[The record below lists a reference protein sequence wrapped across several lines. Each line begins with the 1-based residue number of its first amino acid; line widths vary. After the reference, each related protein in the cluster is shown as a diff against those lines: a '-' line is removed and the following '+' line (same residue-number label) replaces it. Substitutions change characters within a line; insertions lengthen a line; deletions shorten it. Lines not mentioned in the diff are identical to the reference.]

1 MPKNRTKN
9 SPRPVVEEPYIK
21 DFLDMV
27 APSVI
32 DFKVDHYLCGNTCR
46 CVWALREYPTSTD
59 EQAIL
64 RHLGEMDGVTIR
76 IYTRQVTPSEERR
89 IIHNAANKHRMSRS
103 STEDLQQTV
112 TAEANLQDVVTL
124 VSSMHRNREPL
135 LHCAV
140 FLELTAPDYD
150 TLKLLQTDVLT
161 ELVRSK
167 LNVDRL
173 MLRQQEGFVSVMPA
187 GRNAFGA
194 QFERVLPASSVANL
208 YPFNYSGKTD
218 PHGFYIG
225 KDKYGA
231 NILVDF
237 DKRDDDKTSANI
249 LILGNSGQGKS
260 YLLKLLLLNFLEAG
274 KSVIS
279 LDVEHEQKDMC
290 ETVGGCF
297 MDLMGGVYR
306 INPLEPKCWDD
317 GSGPE
322 DRDAP
327 EAFRKSTRLSQHI
340 SFLKD
345 FFRAY
350 KDFSDRHIDAIEIM
364 VGKLYAKWGISDS
377 TNFAGLKPQ
386 DYPILS
392 DLYKLIEQEYFFYD
406 ATTPQLYTAELLQE
420 ILLGL
425 HSMCQGA
432 EAQFFNGHTN
442 VTSSRFIVFGVK
454 GLLQASKNVR
464 GAMLFN
470 ILSYMSDRLL
480 TIGNTTAALDELYV
494 WLSDNVSVGTTII
507 EYIRNTLKRVRKK
520 ESNLIM
526 ASQNLEDFD
535 REGIRELTKPLFAI
549 PPHQFIF
556 NCGSIDKRFYM
567 DLLQLE
573 EAEYNLIR
581 FPQRG
586 VCLFKCGNE
595 RYLLEVHAPAYKEAL
610 FGTAGGR

>member
-1 MPKNRTKN
+1 M
-9 SPRPVVEEPYIK
+9 
-21 DFLDMV
+21 
-27 APSVI
+27 
-32 DFKVDHYLCGNTCR
+32 
-46 CVWALREYPTSTD
+46 
-59 EQAIL
+59 
-64 RHLGEMDGVTIR
+64 
-76 IYTRQVTPSEERR
+76 
-89 IIHNAANKHRMSRS
+89 
-103 STEDLQQTV
+103 
-112 TAEANLQDVVTL
+112 QDVVTL
-124 VSSMHRNREPL
+124 VSTMHRNREPL

-140 FLELTAPDYD
+140 FLELTASSYD
-150 TLKLLQTDVLT
+150 ALKLLQTDVLT

-173 MLRQQEGFVSVMPA
+173 LLRQREGFVSVMPS
-187 GRNAFGA
+187 GWNHFGE

-237 DKRDDDKTSANI
+237 DKRDDDKTSASI

-260 YLLKLLLLNFLEAG
+260 YLLKLLLLNFLETG

-279 LDVEHEQKDMC
+279 LDVEHEQQDMC
-290 ETVGGCF
+290 ERVGGCF

-306 INPLEPKCWDD
+306 INPLEPKCWDEGGD
-317 GSGPE
+317 PE
-322 DRDAP
+322 DTDAP

-364 VGKLYAKWGISDS
+364 VSRLYGKWGISDN

-392 DLYKLIEQEYFFYD
+392 DLYELIEQEYREYD
-406 ATTPQLYTAELLQE
+406 ETQHQLYTAELLQE

-425 HSMCQGA
+425 HSMCKGA
-432 EAQFFNGHTN
+432 EAKFFNGHTN

-454 GLLQASKNVR
+454 GLLQANRSVR

-470 ILSYMSDRLL
+470 ILAFMSDRLL
-480 TIGNTTAALDELYV
+480 TIGNTTAVLDELYV
-494 WLSDNVSVGTTII
+494 WLSDNITVGTTII
-507 EYIRNTLKRVRKK
+507 EYIRNILKRVRKK

-610 FGTAGGR
+610 YGSAGGR

>member
-392 DLYKLIEQEYFFYD
+392 DLYKLIEQEYREYD
-406 ATTPQLYTAELLQE
+406 GNCHQLYTAELLQE

-581 FPQRG
+581 FP
-586 VCLFKCGNE
+586 
-595 RYLLEVHAPAYKEAL
+595 
-610 FGTAGGR
+610 

>member
-194 QFERVLPASSVANL
+194 QYERVLPASSVANL

-392 DLYKLIEQEYFFYD
+392 DLYKLIEQEYREYD
-406 ATTPQLYTAELLQE
+406 GNCHQLYTAELLQE

>member
-1 MPKNRTKN
+1 MPKNRKKN
-9 SPRPVVEEPYIK
+9 MPRPAAEEPYIK

-150 TLKLLQTDVLT
+150 ALKLLQTDVLT

-187 GRNAFGA
+187 GRNTFGA

-279 LDVEHEQKDMC
+279 LDVEHEQRDMC

-350 KDFSDRHIDAIEIM
+350 KDFSDRHIDTIEIM

-377 TNFAGLKPQ
+377 TNFAGLKPE

-392 DLYKLIEQEYFFYD
+392 DLYELIEQEYREYD
-406 ATTPQLYTAELLQE
+406 ESQHQLYTAELLQE

-480 TIGNTTAALDELYV
+480 TIGCTTAALDELYV

-573 EAEYNLIR
+573 EAEYNLIH

>member
-392 DLYKLIEQEYFFYD
+392 DLHKLIEQEYREYD
-406 ATTPQLYTAELLQE
+406 GNCHQLYTAELLQE

>member
-1 MPKNRTKN
+1 
-9 SPRPVVEEPYIK
+9 
-21 DFLDMV
+21 MV

-124 VSSMHRNREPL
+124 VSTMHRNREPL

-140 FLELTAPDYD
+140 FLELTASSYD
-150 TLKLLQTDVLT
+150 ALKLLQTDVLT

-173 MLRQQEGFVSVMPA
+173 LLRQREGFVSVMPS
-187 GRNAFGA
+187 GWNHFGE

-237 DKRDDDKTSANI
+237 DKRDDDKTSASI

-279 LDVEHEQKDMC
+279 LDVEHEQQDMC
-290 ETVGGCF
+290 ERVGGCF

-306 INPLEPKCWDD
+306 INPLEPKCWDEGGD
-317 GSGPE
+317 PE
-322 DRDAP
+322 DTDAP

-364 VGKLYAKWGISDS
+364 VSRLYEKWGISD
-377 TNFAGLKPQ
+377 TTDFGRLKPE

-392 DLYKLIEQEYFFYD
+392 DLYDLIEEEYQGYD
-406 ATTPQLYTAELLQE
+406 ADAHQLYTAELLQE

-425 HSMCQGA
+425 HSMCKGA
-432 EAQFFNGHTN
+432 EAKFFNGHTN

-454 GLLQASKNVR
+454 GLLQANRSVR

-470 ILSYMSDRLL
+470 ILSFMSDRLL
-480 TIGNTTAALDELYV
+480 TIGNTTAVLDELYV
-494 WLSDNVSVGTTII
+494 WLSDNITVGTTII
-507 EYIRNTLKRVRKK
+507 EYIRNILKRVRKK

-610 FGTAGGR
+610 YGSAGGR

>member
-1 MPKNRTKN
+1 M
-9 SPRPVVEEPYIK
+9 
-21 DFLDMV
+21 
-27 APSVI
+27 
-32 DFKVDHYLCGNTCR
+32 
-46 CVWALREYPTSTD
+46 REYPTSTA

-89 IIHNAANKHRMSRS
+89 IIRNAANKHRMSRS

-150 TLKLLQTDVLT
+150 ALKLLQTDVLT

-187 GRNAFGA
+187 GRNTFGA

-279 LDVEHEQKDMC
+279 LDVEHEQRDMC

-350 KDFSDRHIDAIEIM
+350 KDFSDRHIDTIEIM

-377 TNFAGLKPQ
+377 TNFAGLKPE

-392 DLYKLIEQEYFFYD
+392 DLYELIEQEYREYD
-406 ATTPQLYTAELLQE
+406 ESQHQLYTAELLQE

-480 TIGNTTAALDELYV
+480 TIGCTTAALDELYV